1 MKILIACFP
10 KSGSTFLS
18 SLIGNLPGFSTVLY
32 VPSHGRREQELS
44 ETEIERAGSI
54 KQVAQVHVRA
64 SEYTMYII
72 NKFNITPIVLVR
84 DIYDTAVSLAE
95 HVASKPG
102 LPMAYFDARIAGR
115 SFEDRLNAVFDL
127 AMPWYFNFYISWRR
141 ARPNAIIAYEDLI
154 LGGAERQTE
163 YLNSIGLDTN
173 ISDVRLVTE
182 KLRSL
187 DTNFNVGISG
197 RGVRAIEMRHRR
209 QIERLASYY
218 PDEDFS
224 PIGIRKIGN
233 EIVHS
238 RWEGLK
244 AGMSDLVRRF

>member
-18 SLIGNLPGFSTVLY
+18 TLIGNLPGFSTVFY
-32 VPSHGRREQELS
+32 TPAHGRREQELS

-64 SEYTMYII
+64 SEYTMDII
-72 NKFNITPIVLVR
+72 DKFSITPIVLVR

-95 HVASKPG
+95 HVANEPI
-102 LPMAYFDARIAGR
+102 LPMAYFDATIAGR

-127 AMPWYFNFYISWRR
+127 AMPWYFNFYVSWRR
-141 ARPNAIIAYEDLI
+141 ARPNAIITYEDLI
-154 LGGAERQTE
+154 LGGSERQTE
-163 YLNSIGLDTN
+163 YLTSIGLDTN
-173 ISDVRLVTE
+173 ITDVRSATKKV
-182 KLRSL
+182 RSL
-187 DTNFNVGISG
+187 DTRFNVGKSG
-197 RGVRAIEMRHRR
+197 RGVRAIGMRHRR

-224 PIGIRKIGN
+224 HIGIRKIGN
-233 EIVHS
+233 ETVHS
-238 RWEGLK
+238 GWEALK
-244 AGMSDLVRRF
+244 TGMSDLVRRF